1 MVFWILVAVAVII
14 VVWVF
19 AHNLYYEGFG
29 FGLLSAFFAS
39 LMSAIVFVVY
49 MGIVTSIPA
58 PAISSTPHKYDLRA
72 MSTDSSISGRMYGG
86 IFVTSGY
93 INEKQ
98 VFSYIRDSG
107 DGGSVLRQAPA
118 SDSTIYEVTESPTLE
133 YTEYTFGNPWL
144 HPFTTTENRNFV
156 FRVPA
161 GSVSSQIEVTP

>member
-1 MVFWILVAVAVII
+1 MVFWILVAIAAV
-14 VVWVF
+14 VVIAVF
-19 AHNLYYEGFG
+19 ANVWCWDGLGFG
-29 FGLLSAFFAS
+29 FAMGAVAALI
-39 LMSAIVFVVY
+39 SAIVLILCTLGLVF
-49 MGIVTSIPA
+49 IPSQVT
-58 PAISSTPHKYDLRA
+58 SSTPHKYDLKA

-118 SDSTIYEVTESPTLE
+118 SDSIIYEVSESPTLE

-144 HPFTTTENRNFV
+144 HPFSITENRNFV

-161 GSVSSQIEVTP
+161 GSVSNQIEVTP